1 MGQYKKISNM
11 LKEQKDSTNYI
22 ETLNNIY
29 LQNLFNKIT
38 TVLVVAFSLLLC
50 IGYCF
55 FIVHSFT
62 NKSNKGIGIVVGITF
77 ILVIVFVLV
86 IIFNALLIHDLSSD
100 KVSKL
105 NTFLAT
111 KSFNI
116 KDIGINY
123 YINNHCVY
131 YSISLFSSANGM
143 LGVYPLTNGVS
154 EIPKVTFIFRR
165 SSTSLSYTLDLVF
178 IEEGTEIEEKNN

>member
-1 MGQYKKISNM
+1 M
-11 LKEQKDSTNYI
+11 LKGQKDSTNYI

-38 TVLVVAFSLLLC
+38 TVLVVAFFLLF

-77 ILVIVFVLV
+77 ILVIVFVLI

-100 KVSKL
+100 KVLKL

-111 KSFNI
+111 KLFNI
-116 KDIGINY
+116 KDLGINY

-131 YSISLFSSANGM
+131 YSISLFSSANRM
-143 LGVYPLTNGVS
+143 LGVYPLTKGVS

-178 IEEGTEIEEKNN
+178 IKEGMEIEEKNN